1 MVKKNCRYT
10 VYKNTKKL
18 TVTPAKWAQHC
29 SDVIQD
35 RTGQI
40 SKHPLQQRSHTSSEH
55 I

>member
-1 MVKKNCRYT
+1 MVKKTADTQCT
-10 VYKNTKKL
+10 KTQKKL

-35 RTGQI
+35 QTGQI